1 MSILFVTYTYI
12 EPTGD
17 IPTCVPESV
26 SSGVERYLLDH
37 VASLLKRVPDGSSP
51 PARFQSADGKERFQ
65 ALLEGSESECLQA
78 AEQLA
83 QRVYKEMDKRSKP
96 GFFVALRSDEEQ
108 RIRAAVLKLDIQTKS
123 AAAMSR
129 TGKGRLRLEAVKD
142 LLEVPGQLQKG
153 AVFRDDRPAS
163 DVVVGDRL
171 TETAFYFLRA
181 IDVVQVSKSG
191 KAVTTFVAAVAGV
204 AGPNRTI
211 PVIQALEAEEQETT
225 PEDFFARHPDLLEQ
239 NERSRVYYQLRER
252 KRPVDRIDARQVVI
266 DQIVT
271 ADGIT
276 IRGRATA
283 LADKLRV
290 EERPGGWRIVIDVNE
305 EPQRDFP

>member
-163 DVVVGDRL
+163 DVVV
-171 TETAFYFLRA
+171 
-181 IDVVQVSKSG
+181 
-191 KAVTTFVAAVAGV
+191 
-204 AGPNRTI
+204 N
-211 PVIQALEAEEQETT
+211 
-225 PEDFFARHPDLLEQ
+225 FFARHPDLLEQ

>member
-1 MSILFVTYTYI
+1 MSILFVTYAYI
-12 EPTGD
+12 EPAGD

-26 SSGVERYLLDH
+26 SSGVERYLLAH

-65 ALLEGSESECLQA
+65 ALLEGSDSEFLEA

-83 QRVYKEMDKRSKP
+83 QRIYKEMDKRSKP
-96 GFFVALRSDEEQ
+96 GFFVALRSNEGQ
-108 RIRAAVLKLDIQTKS
+108 PIRAAVLKLDIQAKS
-123 AAAMSR
+123 AAAMAR
-129 TGKGRLRLEAVKD
+129 TGQGRMTLEAVKN

-171 TETAFYFLRA
+171 TETALYFLRA
-181 IDVVQVSKSG
+181 IDVVQVSKPG
-191 KAVTTFVAAVAGV
+191 QAVTAFVAAVASV
-204 AGPNRTI
+204 AGSNRTI
-211 PVIQALEAEEQETT
+211 PVIQALESEEQEIT
-225 PEDFFARHPDLLEQ
+225 PEDFFARHPDLLEEF
-239 NERSRVYYQLRER
+239 ERSRVYYQLRER
-252 KRPVDRIDARQVVI
+252 KRPVDRFDARQVVI
-266 DQIVT
+266 DEIVT

-290 EERPGGWRIVIDVNE
+290 EERPGGWRIVIDVYE
-305 EPQRDFP
+305 EPQREFP